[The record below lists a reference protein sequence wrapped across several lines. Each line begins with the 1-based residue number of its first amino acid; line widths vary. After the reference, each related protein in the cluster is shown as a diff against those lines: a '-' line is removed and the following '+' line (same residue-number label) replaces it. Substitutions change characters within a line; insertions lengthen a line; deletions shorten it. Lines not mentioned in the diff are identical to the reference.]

1 MVQKGAF
8 IPCLSVCP
16 EHLKLLECRVRPP
29 VTTFLFPEP
38 VLLGQCYLC
47 AAVRGT
53 SLPGAHPVI
62 SG

>member
-1 MVQKGAF
+1 MQRGAF
-8 IPCLSVCP
+8 IPCLSVCLKHP
-16 EHLKLLECRVRPP
+16 KLLEWRMRPP
-29 VTTFLFPEP
+29 VTTFLFPER
-38 VLLGQCYLC
+38 VLQEQPYLR